1 MNKLILNAVG
11 VVVVVFLMVFGVYAQ
26 TKSAPVISTFKDS
39 RDGKTYKKVTIG
51 GKTWMAQNLNFAAEG
66 SKCHGEEGEVMKR
79 ETDGLI
85 SKKVSNAELQE
96 NCVKYG
102 RLYDWNT
109 ALKVCPAGWHL
120 PSSVEWRELRESVG
134 GGDNA
139 GTKLKSTSG
148 WIDYKEKSGN
158 GTDDYGFSALPGG
171 GVNGYE
177 GEVGFWWSSTENH
190 QLNSTQWVLDYRG
203 ESLGYSS
210 GYKDDLNSVRCV
222 QD

>member
-1 MNKLILNAVG
+1 MYKTVFSAVG

-39 RDGKTYKKVTIG
+39 RDGKTYKTVKMG
-51 GKTWMAQNLNFAAEG
+51 DKTWMAQNLNFAAEG
-66 SKCHGEEGEVMKR
+66 SKCHGEEGEVLKR
-79 ETDGLI
+79 EADGLI

-109 ALKVCPAGWHL
+109 ALKVCPSGWHL
-120 PSSVEWRELRESVG
+120 PSFKEWDELGESVG
-134 GGDNA
+134 GLETA

-148 WIDYKEKSGN
+148 WIDYKGKSGN

-171 GVNGYE
+171 GVDKYE
-177 GEVGFWWSSTENH
+177 GEYGFWWSSTERNQH
-190 QLNSTQWVLDYRG
+190 QSSRWVMYYKEG
-203 ESLGYSS
+203 HLGYGG
-210 GYKDDLNSVRCV
+210 GYKDELLSVRCV